1 MRYYHQF
8 LLSPIIY
15 HFRRSFCHLIMKRF
29 GSILKPGTNPLITSR
44 TTARIH
50 GTSSATKM
58 VDYVIS
64 LDPDL
69 TTMRRIIDKLK
80 SEFTPSINHTKAEYV
95 RFKPIVISLET
106 KRPGMDEDTAKV
118 QLGVWAAAHLERI
131 QELSRKTDLPILP
144 QILIQGHDWR
154 LKIASLNG
162 GSVVRTLL

>member
-1 MRYYHQF
+1 
-8 LLSPIIY
+8 
-15 HFRRSFCHLIMKRF
+15 
-29 GSILKPGTNPLITSR
+29 
-44 TTARIH
+44 
-50 GTSSATKM
+50 M

-80 SEFTPSINHTKAEYV
+80 LEFAPSINHTKAEYV

-131 QELSRKTDLPILP
+131 QELSRQTDLPILP

>member
-1 MRYYHQF
+1 
-8 LLSPIIY
+8 
-15 HFRRSFCHLIMKRF
+15 MKRF
-29 GSILKPGTNPLITSR
+29 GSILKSGTDLIMTSR

-154 LKIASLNG
+154 LKIASLSG
-162 GSVVRTLL
+162 GSVVRYIAIT